1 MNFEL
6 IILVLLFTI
15 IAFNFTDLLTY
26 SQKISVVNGTICLI
40 NPAVFYGD
48 KIQFFGAAM
57 LGQNFMATT
66 DVHTQAPYPTYVT
79 NDYRAI
85 NITANSLKIPTTD
98 RSFLATIVHSNK
110 FFFTK
115 H

>member
-15 IAFNFTDLLTY
+15 IAFNFTNLLKY

-40 NPAVFYGD
+40 NPVVFYGYT
-48 KIQFFGAAM
+48 IQFFGAAM

-66 DVHTQAPYPTYVT
+66 DAHTHDPYPTNVT

-85 NITANSLKIPTTD
+85 NITANLLKIPTTD
-98 RSFLATIVHSNK
+98 SSFLTATLHSNK